1 MTKSQLEYLNKF
13 FPDDQM
19 DDLIRIKNEINLLG
33 EDDFA
38 NYVWETSRESFIL
51 DQINMDHNRLVK
63 NMIYVIDYFKR
74 VKEFNNVYKMF
85 GFLSYFIEAFDKKN
99 KLKNFSEYNLLNLYL
114 SISSSLNPKY
124 IDTTDDLLDFDTDL
138 YDVMGRLIDIQY
150 TILVRI
156 KEKQRYKSDEY
167 FFLPW
172 SIMETEG
179 YSDGLYIF
187 SKMAD
192 WS

>member
-63 NMIYVIDYFKR
+63 NMIYV
-74 VKEFNNVYKMF
+74 
-85 GFLSYFIEAFDKKN
+85 L
-99 KLKNFSEYNLLNLYL
+99 
-114 SISSSLNPKY
+114 
-124 IDTTDDLLDFDTDL
+124 
-138 YDVMGRLIDIQY
+138 
-150 TILVRI
+150 
-156 KEKQRYKSDEY
+156 
-167 FFLPW
+167 
-172 SIMETEG
+172 ME
-179 YSDGLYIF
+179 
-187 SKMAD
+187 
-192 WS
+192 